1 MRLEDFK
8 YVSEIAKHGSF
19 SKASKTLF
27 VSQPALSKAVI
38 KLENEL
44 GIELF
49 KRDKTSVIL
58 TAAGELF
65 LNEGNKVIEITNNL
79 IQEMNALSLTNE
91 STLRIGSSQFYIKY
105 FFPHIIPYFNKK
117 YPNINIKITEGVSS
131 LTEQYL
137 LDADLDLAIVP
148 LPLSS
153 PKLDYTTIYEE
164 TFQLAYC
171 SSNEDQDHLYRQA
184 TTNGCFDLSY
194 FQDEPFILL
203 KHGFKMRKLSESI
216 FESYGFQPKVVF
228 ETENYDTINSL
239 ISNNYGV
246 SILPSFITKY
256 DNVSY
261 VKLDCESSRR
271 HIVATYLKSSAGN
284 KIINEFIKCLQTV
297 LQENLEA

>member
-8 YVSEIAKHGSF
+8 YVAEIAKYGSF
-19 SKASKTLF
+19 SKASKSLF
-27 VSQPALSKAVI
+27 ISQPALSKAVL
-38 KLENEL
+38 KLEHEL
-44 GIELF
+44 GVELF
-49 KRDKTSVIL
+49 KRDKNSVHLTS
-58 TAAGELF
+58 TGELF
-65 LNEGNKVIEITNNL
+65 LTDANRILEITNNL
-79 IQEMNALSLTNE
+79 AQKMNALSLTKE

-105 FFPHIIPYFNKK
+105 FFPHIIPYFNKR
-117 YPNINIKITEGVSS
+117 YPNISIKITEGVSS
-131 LTEQYL
+131 LTEKYL
-137 LDADLDLAIVP
+137 LDGDLDLAIVP
-148 LPLSS
+148 LPVSS
-153 PKLDYTTIYEE
+153 QKLDYISIYEE
-164 TFQLAYC
+164 TLQFAYC
-171 SSNEDQDHLYRQA
+171 SSNIAQNQLYREA
-184 TTNGCFDLSY
+184 SSKSCFDLSH

-216 FESYGFQPKVVF
+216 FESYGFQPNVVF

>member
-1 MRLEDFK
+1 
-8 YVSEIAKHGSF
+8 
-19 SKASKTLF
+19 
-27 VSQPALSKAVI
+27 
-38 KLENEL
+38 
-44 GIELF
+44 
-49 KRDKTSVIL
+49 
-58 TAAGELF
+58 
-65 LNEGNKVIEITNNL
+65 
-79 IQEMNALSLTNE
+79 MNALSLTKE

-105 FFPHIIPYFNKK
+105 FFPHIIPYFNKR

-131 LTEQYL
+131 LTEKYL
-137 LDADLDLAIVP
+137 LDNDLDLAIVP
-148 LPLSS
+148 LPVNS
-153 PKLDYTTIYEE
+153 PKLDYTSIYEE
-164 TFQLAYC
+164 TLQFAYC
-171 SSNEDQDHLYRQA
+171 STNEAQNQLYLQA
-184 TTNGCFDLSY
+184 TEKGRFDLSF

-261 VKLDCESSRR
+261 VKLDCERSNR

-297 LQENLEA
+297 LKENLEA

>member
-1 MRLEDFK
+1 MRLEDLK
-8 YVSEIAKHGSF
+8 YVTEIAKYGSF

-27 VSQPALSKAVI
+27 VSQPALSKAVM

-44 GIELF
+44 GVELF
-49 KRDKTSVIL
+49 KRDKVSVIP
-58 TAAGELF
+58 TSAGEIF
-65 LNEGNKVIEITNNL
+65 LIEANRILEATNNL
-79 IQEMNALSLTNE
+79 IQEMNALSLTKE

-105 FFPHIIPYFNKK
+105 FFPHIIPYFNKR

-131 LTEQYL
+131 LTEKYL
-137 LDADLDLAIVP
+137 LDNDLDLAIVP
-148 LPLSS
+148 LPVNS
-153 PKLDYTTIYEE
+153 PKLDYTSIYEE
-164 TFQLAYC
+164 TLQFAYC
-171 SSNEDQDHLYRQA
+171 STNEAQNQLYLQA
-184 TTNGCFDLSY
+184 TEKGRFDLSF

-203 KHGFKMRKLSESI
+203 KHGFKMRKLPESI

-261 VKLDCESSRR
+261 VKLDCERSNR

-297 LQENLEA
+297 LKENLEA